1 MSAADIAV
9 LVAAIAAAVAALGA
23 AAAAVILSRR
33 IRDLR
38 ALVAELD
45 RETVPM
51 LRDAR
56 IAADQAAT
64 EMVRVGDVLASAE
77 AVSTT
82 VDSASRLA
90 YRAFA
95 NPLVKLVA
103 FASGLGGALRRLL
116 GRPARPAASTRR
128 VPPPRVASSPAGDP
142 GRREGG
148 PDRNGSA
155 PHRRGRRAIEA
166 RR

>member
-1 MSAADIAV
+1 MSGADVVV
-9 LVAAIAAAVAALGA
+9 LVAALAAAVAALCA
-23 AAAAVILSRR
+23 LIAAVVLSRR
-33 IRDLR
+33 IRELR
-38 ALVAELD
+38 ALVADLD
-45 RETVPM
+45 SETVPM

-103 FASGLGGALRRLL
+103 FLSGLGGALRRLF
-116 GRPARPAASTRR
+116 GRPGAPARLRPVPARSSTVPADAARLSGAGGRHRRTRR
-128 VPPPRVASSPAGDP
+128 AL
-142 GRREGG
+142 
-148 PDRNGSA
+148 
-155 PHRRGRRAIEA
+155 EA

>member
-1 MSAADIAV
+1 MSAADVAV
-9 LVAAIAAAVAALGA
+9 LVAAVCAALAGMCTVVA
-23 AAAAVILSRR
+23 CVILTRR
-33 IRDLR
+33 IRELR
-38 ALVAELD
+38 SLVEGLD

-64 EMVRVGDVLASAE
+64 ELVRVGDVLASAE

-95 NPLVKLVA
+95 NPLVKFVA
-103 FASGLGGALRRLL
+103 FFSGLGGALRRLL
-116 GRPARPAASTRR
+116 GRPTGPVGRQRR
-128 VPPPRVASSPAGDP
+128 VPARPQVVAVTPERSGDN
-142 GRREGG
+142 GRSR
-148 PDRNGSA
+148 
-155 PHRRGRRAIEA
+155 HRRGRRALEA

>member
-1 MSAADIAV
+1 MSSCSSPS
-9 LVAAIAAAVAALGA
+9 VAAALAAAL
-23 AAAAVILSRR
+23 AVIACVVLSRR
-33 IRDLR
+33 IRELR
-38 ALVAELD
+38 AMIAGLD
-45 RETVPM
+45 QETVPM

-95 NPLVKLVA
+95 NPFVKLVA
-103 FASGLGGALRRLL
+103 FMSGLGGALRRLF
-116 GRPARPAASTRR
+116 GRPVREARPAR
-128 VPPPRVASSPAGDP
+128 RVALRPEIAALCQATAVPTARATGIAA
-142 GRREGG
+142 R
-148 PDRNGSA
+148 
-155 PHRRGRRAIEA
+155 RRAIEA

>member
-1 MSAADIAV
+1 MSAADVAV
-9 LVAAIAAAVAALGA
+9 LVAAACSAVAAVCAVA
-23 AAAAVILSRR
+23 ACVVLTRR
-33 IRDLR
+33 IRELR

-45 RETVPM
+45 DETVPM

-95 NPLVKLVA
+95 NPLVKMVA
-103 FASGLGGALRRLL
+103 FFSGFGSALRRLF
-116 GRPARPAASTRR
+116 ARPTGPSGATRR
-128 VPPPRVASSPAGDP
+128 VPVRPGIVPGPPVRPRKNVTAT
-142 GRREGG
+142 
-148 PDRNGSA
+148 
-155 PHRRGRRAIEA
+155 HRRGRRALEA

>member
-1 MSAADIAV
+1 MSAGDVAV
-9 LVAAIAAAVAALGA
+9 LVAALAAALAATLAVVAC
-23 AAAAVILSRR
+23 VVLSRR
-33 IRDLR
+33 IRELR
-38 ALVAELD
+38 ALIAGLD
-45 RETVPM
+45 EQTVPM

-95 NPLVKLVA
+95 NPLVKMVA
-103 FASGLGGALRRLL
+103 FFSGLGGALRRLL
-116 GRPARPAASTRR
+116 GRPVHPPRPARPSAAVAARADIVARPAER
-128 VPPPRVASSPAGDP
+128 P
-142 GRREGG
+142 G
-148 PDRNGSA
+148 NGA
-155 PHRRGRRAIEA
+155 THRRGRRALEA